1 MNTKDKEQIIAL
13 IDSDFTT
20 DVNLDSTINICGIKL
35 DRSFF
40 GNKFYY
46 ACSLFV
52 QHKLTLKKRP
62 KGASGALA
70 SVSEYGLSMSFS
82 GASFGS
88 YGELSQTSYGLEL
101 AELARSLSCCN
112 ITGVI

>member
-1 MNTKDKEQIIAL
+1 MTQEDKEQIIAL

-20 DVNLDSTINICGIKL
+20 DVNLYSTINICDVKL

-40 GNKFYY
+40 GDKFYY

-62 KGASGALA
+62 KGASGALT
-70 SVSEYGLSMSFS
+70 SVSEYGLSMGFS

-101 AELARSLSCCN
+101 AELSKSLSCCK
-112 ITGVI
+112 ITGII